1 MNLNATATLSTSR
14 TTLKL
19 LAPGDFEEILGL
31 FHEPDTFRFIPHL
44 QQKTMEEYQSVLA
57 NRLNQ
62 IASGIALHWTART
75 PAGELVGVLNYSP
88 ISETDRMQLG
98 FQIRSKFHRQGYATE
113 LARAV
118 VHHLRTQQQAGLV
131 YGVCSI
137 EHIASATVLERIGFR
152 LHEQRSDVFVYVLD
166 LEDNPSSS
174 NEGKSS

>member
-1 MNLNATATLSTSR
+1 MAPFSTAR

-19 LAPGDFEEILGL
+19 LAPGDFEEILSL

-44 QQKTMEEYQSVLA
+44 QQKTKDEYRGVLV

-62 IASGIALHWTART
+62 IAAGTALHWTART
-75 PAGELVGVLNYSP
+75 PEGELVGVLNYSP
-88 ISETDRMQLG
+88 IAETDRMQLG

-118 VHHLRTQQQAGLV
+118 VHHLRTQQRAGQV

-137 EHIASATVLERIGFR
+137 EHIASATVLERIGFK
-152 LHEQRSDVFVYVLD
+152 LHEQRSDIFVYVLD
-166 LEDNPSSS
+166 LGDNPSSS
-174 NEGKSS
+174 NEGKSA